1 MTPTKLRHWLLKS
14 SALTVLLTVTS
25 VANAL
30 PEDRQQRIN
39 ISSDAMNAGLSSN
52 LVVYNNNVV
61 ITQGSLKIEADRVEV
76 YFTPEKEISRV
87 IAIGR
92 PARFQQKV
100 LEGENP
106 IKARAERIVYAV
118 SSEELQLTGKAYVDR
133 DGNTLTAEKIDYDL
147 STEQMSAEG
156 QAGKRI
162 EMIWQPEKKEDSQ
175 APNNGDSP

>member
-1 MTPTKLRHWLLKS
+1 MTLTKLFHFVVRTF
-14 SALTVLLTVTS
+14 ALTTLLTLTS

-52 LVVYNNNVV
+52 LVVYNHNVV

-76 YFTPEKEISRV
+76 YFTPDKEISRV
-87 IAIGR
+87 IALGK
-92 PARFQQKV
+92 PARFQQKI

-106 IKARAERIVYAV
+106 IKAHAQKIEYAV
-118 SSEELQLTGKAYVDR
+118 SSEQLQLTGKAYVDR
-133 DGNTLTAEKIDYDL
+133 DGNTLTAERIDYDL
-147 STEQMSAEG
+147 TTEQMSAEG

-162 EMIWQPEKKEDSQ
+162 EMIWQPEKKEGSQ
-175 APNNGDSP
+175 